1 MNSTVALT
9 NPVLKRELLG
19 RLRSGKTLLAAI
31 AIALISSLL
40 VVLRWPSDATMD
52 LTSQGA
58 MLVFRPVA
66 FAIAVGVMMLV
77 PAFPAT
83 AIVAERKKG
92 TLALL
97 LNSPTSTWEVY
108 LGKLFGNAIL
118 GCILF
123 SASLPAIFACF
134 AMGGVSMK
142 GHVLPLAMVV
152 VAMTL
157 QYSALALWIS
167 SQAQSSD
174 ASLRWTYGAI
184 LGLVLLSIGPSVLVG
199 RQSGTMGYV
208 SQAMAT
214 LSPIPALQQITDS
227 QGQSQILGVQAGWL
241 AFVIV
246 ALIMAAG
253 LSILTVRRLD
263 PLLLDRARPS
273 GPIIESDELSWWR
286 GLLYVV
292 DPQQRKAGIPFWLN
306 PVMVK
311 EFRTRKFGRL
321 HWLMRLVAAGAIIS
335 LVLTV
340 IATTGTVKWGV
351 DRIAASMVI
360 MQIGLLL
367 LLGPTLGAN
376 ILASEVESGGW
387 QLLRSAPI
395 SAWRILIGKL
405 SSVALTLLLLLG
417 ATLPGYLM
425 MGYIQPTVSG
435 QVGNV
440 VISLLIATAMITLV
454 SACVSAFSR
463 STAVATITSYSLLLV
478 LFVGSL
484 LLWLFRGNPFGP
496 VVVENALLLNPA
508 AIALSEIKAPGFED
522 YALTPRGWYIG
533 LAICAAAMT

>member
-1 MNSTVALT
+1 
-9 NPVLKRELLG
+9 
-19 RLRSGKTLLAAI
+19 
-31 AIALISSLL
+31 
-40 VVLRWPSDATMD
+40 MD
-52 LTSQGA
+52 LTSQDA
-58 MLVFRPVA
+58 MLVFRPAA
-66 FAIAVGVMMLV
+66 FTIAVGVMMLV

-97 LNSPTSTWEVY
+97 LNSPTSTWKVFF
-108 LGKLFGNAIL
+108 GKFFGNAIL

-123 SASLPAIFACF
+123 SASLPAILACF
-134 AMGGVSMK
+134 AMGGVSMN
-142 GHVLPLAMVV
+142 GHILPFALVV
-152 VAMTL
+152 IAMTL

-167 SQAQSSD
+167 SQSQSSD

-199 RQSGTMGYV
+199 RHSGTMAYL
-208 SQAMAT
+208 SQAIAM

-227 QGQSQILGVQAGWL
+227 QGQSQVIGVQAGWL
-241 AFVIV
+241 NFIV
-246 ALIMAAG
+246 VASIMAAG
-253 LSILTVRRLD
+253 FSVLTVRRLD

-273 GPIIESDELSWWR
+273 GPIIEPKDLSWWR
-286 GLLYVV
+286 SLLYLV

-321 HWLMRLVAAGAIIS
+321 HWLIRLVAAGAIIS

-340 IATTGTVKWGV
+340 VATTGTVKWGV
-351 DRIAASMVI
+351 DRIAASMVM

-367 LLGPTLGAN
+367 LLGPALGAS

-395 SAWRILIGKL
+395 SPWRILAGKL
-405 SSVALTLLLLLG
+405 FSVLLTLLLLLG

-440 VISLLIATAMITLV
+440 VISLVIATAMITLV
-454 SACVSAFSR
+454 SACVSAFSQ
-463 STAVATITSYSLLLV
+463 STAGATITSYSLLLS
-478 LFVGSL
+478 LFVGTL
-484 LLWLFRGNPFGP
+484 LIWLFRDNPFGP
-496 VVVENALLLNPA
+496 VFVENTLLLNPA

-522 YALTPRGWYIG
+522 YALAPRGWYIG
-533 LAICAAAMT
+533 IAICAIATTILGIRAWRMTRPD